1 MQDSFK
7 PEGEITFKLTN
18 SKGEV
23 KETVVKNLVLSGG
36 RQWITARMGGD
47 TPPLMSS
54 IAVGTGTTAAELT
67 DTALEAQIDVATMTE
82 PGGNVTANVIAYSA
96 TFPAGNA
103 TGSLTEAGILNED
116 DLMLS
121 RSVFPVIN
129 KQVDD
134 TLNVIWRVRIQ

>member
-23 KETVVKNLVLSGG
+23 KETTVRNLVVSGG
-36 RQWITARMGGD
+36 RTWITARMGGD

-67 DTALEAQIDVATMTE
+67 DTALEAQIDIAEMTE

-103 TGSLTEAGILNED
+103 TGAITEAGIFNED

-129 KQVDD
+129 KQADD
-134 TLNVIWRVRIQ
+134 VLNVIWRVRIQ